1 MIISRLLVAA
11 PRHRLGAVVHGFS
24 AGGASGPV
32 GDNWSARLAQARAG
46 RVPPENCGRT
56 PRRRGTK
63 RKTTGGRVEAAIQND
78 PIADTPELDD
88 DIGSDVGPRKAG
100 PAAVPPRVHRRA
112 RLHEP
117 ILVEDF
123 MQEALTACVK
133 RCCGVAS
140 TLPMRRFESPV
151 SARVVGDPNGG
162 SRAIDVRSGSSKLD
176 IAILWV
182 SARGGVLCSCF
193 GGTQNAML
201 LSASSRST
209 KCCHTAALSKALA
222 TSSVSHDEF
231 NRRMRL
237 RADAKDFTI
246 HEVRNASSVIWAVLY
261 HSVFSVVTFS
271 AANVALCVAP
281 SCRRFRGRCGHVR
294 EARSHI
300 GPDGFN
306 DAIFGSSL
314 KAVKA
319 RKELKKPASR
329 VRARVINNEEED
341 EGVDSLPSD
350 TVRAPQ
356 DADEGS
362 VSARTKRNMLPCSSE
377 VDQEEGW
384 NRTADWR
391 TLFMRRRASSTSGNR
406 AFLRQV
412 GQYYLALTSM
422 GATRDVRAPLIE
434 PFCGDCGQQRTESHK
449 VERERAIL
457 TTSQATAF
465 PIKVR

>member
-1 MIISRLLVAA
+1 
-11 PRHRLGAVVHGFS
+11 
-24 AGGASGPV
+24 
-32 GDNWSARLAQARAG
+32 
-46 RVPPENCGRT
+46 
-56 PRRRGTK
+56 
-63 RKTTGGRVEAAIQND
+63 
-78 PIADTPELDD
+78 
-88 DIGSDVGPRKAG
+88 
-100 PAAVPPRVHRRA
+100 
-112 RLHEP
+112 
-117 ILVEDF
+117 
-123 MQEALTACVK
+123 MQEVLSACVK
-133 RCCGVAS
+133 PCCGVAS

-151 SARVVGDPNGG
+151 SARVVGDPNGR
-162 SRAIDVRSGSSKLD
+162 SRAIDERSGSSKLD

-237 RADAKDFTI
+237 RADAKDFAI

-314 KAVKA
+314 KAAKA

-377 VDQEEGW
+377 VDQEEVW

-391 TLFMRRRASSTSGNR
+391 TLFKRRRASSTSGNR

-465 PIKVR
+465 PIKVS